1 MYDVYSDLHHFPA
14 CGEGRLW
21 NLLGPDSR
29 LWSTSKRVCLS
40 FSESSPEPRCRR
52 SGYQNPEKVPYQT
65 MSAHLRVGE
74 SGESSFSICVTM
86 MYQVRDSF
94 GLLLSISGCSPD
106 SESDEFGDGV

>member
-1 MYDVYSDLHHFPA
+1 MYDVYSDLQRFPA

-29 LWSTSKRVCLS
+29 LRSTSKRVCLS
-40 FSESSPEPRCRR
+40 FSESSPEPRRRR
-52 SGYQNPEKVPYQT
+52 SGYQNPEKALT

-86 MYQVRDSF
+86 MYQVRDDF
-94 GLLLSISGCSPD
+94 GRLLSISGCSPD